1 MCPATREKG
10 ERPSVRA
17 IESVR
22 ACVRACM
29 RACVR
34 AWVLGEKHRGGS
46 KQQLTVREA
55 SPSKPWQPRSPLLS
69 RLRPFACSGPS
80 SWVPAER
87 FGTGAAAPV
96 LLLVT
101 RQKKKNSS
109 WCEDTK
115 LGTAPVSGASRPV
128 CSGVTHGWQTFHD
141 EKMLKLPRRLR
152 RAAFAIRR
160 GVARAESTRTPA
172 CFKLGQCSADE
183 ACASRDV
190 TAA

>member
-1 MCPATREKG
+1 
-10 ERPSVRA
+10 
-17 IESVR
+17 
-22 ACVRACM
+22 M
-29 RACVR
+29 RAC
-34 AWVLGEKHRGGS
+34 VLGEKHRGGS

-87 FGTGAAAPV
+87 FGTGGAAAPV

-128 CSGVTHGWQTFHD
+128 CSGVTHGCADFSHD

-152 RAAFAIRR
+152 RACFAAFAIRR
-160 GVARAESTRTPA
+160 GVARAECTRTPA